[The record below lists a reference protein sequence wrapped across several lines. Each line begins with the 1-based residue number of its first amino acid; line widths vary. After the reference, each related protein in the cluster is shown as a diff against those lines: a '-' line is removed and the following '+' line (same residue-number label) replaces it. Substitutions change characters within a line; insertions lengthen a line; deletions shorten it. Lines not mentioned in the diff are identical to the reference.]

1 VTFIKEKMQTN
12 ERKKAKRMKK
22 KKYRYK
28 KKCHLLFD
36 DSEED

>member
-1 VTFIKEKMQTN
+1 VTFIKKKN
-12 ERKKAKRMKK
+12 ANKGKKAKKKMKK
-22 KKYRYK
+22 FTDKK